1 MTTNSLVS
9 SPSSVPLRSAA
20 APQRDARLD
29 LVKAIAIYLVVLG
42 HVIQN
47 ALSVNGG
54 NDFFSHPL
62 FEFIYTF
69 HMPLF
74 FVISGYFA
82 QRALTRPLTRLVTD
96 KLLQLV
102 LPAIAFRIVYAKLL
116 GIGTFTF
123 PYINCIGFW
132 FIGCLFLCFMT
143 AGIGL
148 ALLRSF
154 YAGLLIPAL
163 LLSTGAWET
172 SFLYLGQM
180 YIFFVA
186 GLILRRHQTFLQQRA
201 RLILAIVLP
210 IFLLSY
216 ALWQPDYVVYLSAHK
231 AWLNSSGFHA
241 DNLYIYLLRVLIGL
255 AGSLILIAGSMLIS
269 PLASIP
275 PLLQSIGAN
284 TLGIFFLQGYFIGVV
299 SQIVHQLSGWIYP
312 VSPAVVWVGAALI
325 ITLISYLICRI
336 LRLSQLTSF
345 IFLGSRWHP
354 AGKVPDAR
362 SHSTPS

>member
-1 MTTNSLVS
+1 MTTDSLDS
-9 SPSSVPLRSAA
+9 SPSSASQPPAA
-20 APQRDARLD
+20 ALQRDARFD

-47 ALSVNGG
+47 ALSDNGG
-54 NDFFSHPL
+54 DAFFSHPL

-82 QRALTRPLTRLVTD
+82 QRALTRPLIRLVAD
-96 KLLQLV
+96 KILQLV
-102 LPAIAFRIVYAKLL
+102 LPAVAFRIVYAKIL

-132 FIGCLFLCFMT
+132 FIGCLFLCFVT
-143 AGIGL
+143 AGLGL
-148 ALLRSF
+148 ALFRRF
-154 YAGLLIPAL
+154 YVGLLVPAL

-186 GLILRRHQTFLQQRA
+186 GLILRRHQASLQQWA
-201 RLILAIVLP
+201 LLILAIALP
-210 IFLLSY
+210 LFLLSY
-216 ALWQPDYVVYLSAHK
+216 ALWQPDYVVYLSTHK
-231 AWLNSSGFHA
+231 AWLNASGFHA
-241 DNLYIYLLRVLIGL
+241 DNLCIYLLRVLVGL
-255 AGSLILIAGSMLIS
+255 AGSLILIAGSMLIN

-275 PLLQSIGAN
+275 SLLQSIGAN
-284 TLGIFFLQGYFIGVV
+284 TLGIFFLQGFFIGLM
-299 SQIVHQLSGWIYP
+299 SDFVHQLSGWISP
-312 VSPAVVWVGAALI
+312 VSPTIAWVGVAII

-336 LRLSQLTSF
+336 LKLNRLTSF
-345 IFLGSRWHP
+345 VFLGNRWHP
-354 AGKVPDAR
+354 AGIEPDAR

>member
-1 MTTNSLVS
+1 MPTDSLVA
-9 SPSSVPLRSAA
+9 SPSSVPLHPTA
-20 APQRDARLD
+20 APQRDSRFD

-47 ALSVNGG
+47 ALSDNGG
-54 NDFFSHPL
+54 NAFFSHPL
-62 FEFIYTF
+62 FEFIYSF

-82 QRALTRPLTRLVTD
+82 QRALTRPLIRLITD
-96 KLLQLV
+96 KILQLI
-102 LPAIAFRIVYAKLL
+102 LPAIAFRIVYAKIL

-148 ALLRSF
+148 ALFRSF
-154 YAGLLIPAL
+154 YIGLLIPAL

-186 GLILRRHQTFLQQRA
+186 GLILRRHQAFLQQRA
-201 RLILAIVLP
+201 RLILAVTLP
-210 IFLLSY
+210 LFLLSY

-231 AWLNSSGFHA
+231 AWLNVSGFHA
-241 DNLYIYLLRVLIGL
+241 DNLCIYLLRVLVGL
-255 AGSLILIAGSMLIS
+255 AGSMILISGSMLIS

-275 PLLQSIGAN
+275 SLLSSIGAN
-284 TLGIFFLQGYFIGVV
+284 TLGIFFLQSYFIGFM
-299 SQIVHQLSGWIYP
+299 SHIVHPLSDWI
-312 VSPAVVWVGAALI
+312 SPISPTIVWIGVALI

-336 LRLSQLTSF
+336 LRLSRLTSF
-345 IFLGSRWHP
+345 VFLGSRWHP
-354 AGKVPDAR
+354 AGK
-362 SHSTPS
+362 